1 MSDPA
6 RAGEAGPVALKLPWM
21 APADAFA
28 RFADWPGTVFFDSQG
43 EDARARWSF
52 LCVDPLATVRAE
64 PGEDGLGRLEV
75 ALAPFHGGWPGAPA
89 PFSGGAAGYIGY
101 DMGAALVGVAPAPG
115 GADGLPGMSAGLFDL
130 VLAFDHAARALWLQC
145 RFGAGTRAQAVLARL
160 AAPAPSPAPVARLVW
175 NGTRE
180 ADHVARVA
188 AAIDYIRAGDIYQA
202 NITARFAAARPRGVQ
217 AAGMLLALRARN
229 PAPFGMF
236 VDTGGGSG
244 LAGTSPERF
253 ISLSAGGRLETRPIK
268 GTRPR
273 GATIA
278 TDAAESAALLASGK
292 DRAENLMIVDLMRN
306 DLARVA
312 VPGSVRVP
320 VLCGLESFARV
331 HHLVSVVEARL
342 RPSLSAI
349 DVLRAAF
356 PGGSVTGAPKKRAM
370 EIIAELEG
378 VARGPYCGAGFW
390 IGFDGAMDSSILI
403 RTLFV
408 GRDEIVAQ
416 AGGGI
421 VAESDP
427 RAEWEETLVKLAPL
441 LG

>member
-6 RAGEAGPVALKLPWM
+6 RAAQAAPVALKLPWM
-21 APADAFA
+21 APAEAFA

-52 LCVDPLATVRAE
+52 VCVDPFARVRAE
-64 PGEDGLGRLEV
+64 PGEDGLGRLEA
-75 ALAPFHGGWPGAPA
+75 ALAPFRGGWPGAPA

-101 DMGAALVGVAPAPG
+101 EMGAALVGVAPAPG
-115 GADGLPGMSAGLFDL
+115 GTAGLPGIAAGLFDL
-130 VLAFDHAARALWLQC
+130 VLAFDHAGRALWLQC
-145 RFGAGTRAQAVLARL
+145 RFGAGARAQAVLARL
-160 AAPAPSPAPVARLVW
+160 AAPAPSRAAPAPLGWR
-175 NGTRE
+175 GTPE
-180 ADHVARVA
+180 ATHTTRVA
-188 AAIDYIRAGDIYQA
+188 EAIAYIRAGDIYQA
-202 NITARFAAARPRGVQ
+202 NITARFAATRPAGLD
-217 AAGMLLALRARN
+217 AAALLLALRVRN
-229 PAPFGMF
+229 PAPFGLF
-236 VDTGGGSG
+236 VDTGGGCG

-253 ISLSAGGRLETRPIK
+253 ISLSADGRLETRPIK

-273 GATIA
+273 GATPA
-278 TDAAESAALLASGK
+278 ADAAAAASLAASGK

-306 DLARVA
+306 DLARVS

-320 VLCGLESFARV
+320 VLCGIERFARV

-342 RPSLSAI
+342 APGLGPI

-403 RTLFV
+403 RTLCV
-408 GRDEIVAQ
+408 GRDEVVAQ

-427 RAEWEETLVKLAPL
+427 HAEWEETLVKLAPL